1 MAASSTRTR
10 GCGPSHKLAQLIDPA
25 ASNGSI
31 LIAWIDCVQN
41 TNPWGNHVHGE
52 KLAIF
57 PAVTNDVKTRGNKF
71 RPRFLHN
78 MRDGEIDLPE
88 LPRLRRRRE
97 RAHVDEA
104 PRAGRRIELGER
116 ALREAIH
123 FSSYRAAIEID
134 EWMLPPLNLT
144 AIRERFGLAAPVR
157 HAELAA
163 PPKKPP
169 KDEV

>member
-1 MAASSTRTR
+1 MRRLLPCVVLLFALPASPAQQHDDRSPTFPKFESSAHVSDKCMACAR
-10 GCGPSHKLAQLIDPA
+10 
-25 ASNGSI
+25 I
-31 LIAWIDCVQN
+31 LDCLKE
-41 TNPWGNHVHGE
+41 G
-52 KLAIF
+52 L
-57 PAVTNDVKTRGNKF
+57 
-71 RPRFLHN
+71 
-78 MRDGEIDLPE
+78 
-88 LPRLRRRRE
+88 LPRDASE
-97 RAHVDEA
+97 RMSTKRHVQ
-104 PRAGRRIELGER
+104 GRRIELGER

-144 AIRERFGLAAPVR
+144 AIRERFENPEGTMLGAPVR